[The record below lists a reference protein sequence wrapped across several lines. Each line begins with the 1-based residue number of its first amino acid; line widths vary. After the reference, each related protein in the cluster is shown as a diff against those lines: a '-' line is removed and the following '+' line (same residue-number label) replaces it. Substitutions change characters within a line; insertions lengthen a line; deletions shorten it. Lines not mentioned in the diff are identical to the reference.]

1 MKKYILISLL
11 LVMFML
17 IPACLPELLAD
28 APPDPGGDPTG
39 GIPVGGGS
47 PIGGGL
53 IMLLGM
59 GIIYGIRKFYNGI
72 KK

>member
-1 MKKYILISLL
+1 MKKNILMSLF

-17 IPACLPELLAD
+17 VPVFLPELFAD

-39 GIPVGGGS
+39 GTPVGGGS

-59 GIIYGIRKFYNGI
+59 GVIYGFRKFNNSI

>member
-1 MKKYILISLL
+1 MKKNILFPLILL
-11 LVMFML
+11 LFMFV
-17 IPACLPELLAD
+17 PFFVPELLAD

-39 GIPVGGGS
+39 GTPVGGGS

-53 IMLLGM
+53 IMLMTM
-59 GIIYGIRKFYNGI
+59 GIVYGIRKYYNII